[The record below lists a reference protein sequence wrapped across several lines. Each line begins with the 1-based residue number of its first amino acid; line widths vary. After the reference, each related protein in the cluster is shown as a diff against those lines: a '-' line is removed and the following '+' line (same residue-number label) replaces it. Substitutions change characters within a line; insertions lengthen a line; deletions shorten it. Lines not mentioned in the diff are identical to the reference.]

1 MKFKLPAARLEKTLI
16 IKELRR
22 GNSNLT
28 PGQCGVKFQDKIWVE
43 IDIETYRKNLDG
55 IEEKEIIHAQLR
67 TRENNK
73 VQ

>member
-1 MKFKLPAARLEKTLI
+1 M
-16 IKELRR
+16 
-22 GNSNLT
+22 T